1 MTTVKIFTSRLEPSK
16 LFEKNIARVINREL
30 KKHKHDPVN
39 LVEIGKI
46 GMEPLCGCNQY
57 VKYLELSIDDYDYE
71 VSKNSCNCEY
81 FDQLNFP
88 EDDLSQAHNSFLKN
102 LILNLLKDT
111 SATLVQEIIDNRE
124 VSK

>member
-1 MTTVKIFTSRLEPSK
+1 MTAVKIFTSRLESSK
-16 LFEKNIARVINREL
+16 LFEKNIARVINGEL
-30 KKHKHDPVN
+30 KKHKHDPVS
-39 LVEIGKI
+39 LIEIGKI
-46 GMEPLCGCNQY
+46 GMEPLCGRNQY
-57 VKYLELSIDDYDYE
+57 TKYLELSIDNYDYE

-88 EDDLSQAHNSFLKN
+88 EDDLSRAHNTFLKN